1 MHRNKR
7 LICAIVLVL
16 VGLQIVACAPAQ
28 TTIAVEHE
36 EPASV
41 EKIDGSDFN
50 RVTLTERAAER
61 LDIQTAEVREEEVN
75 GATRKVIPYSAII
88 YGLNGETWIYVSSAP
103 LTFVREVISI
113 DRINGDLVV
122 LNDGPPVGTLVAIV
136 GVAELYGADT
146 GVGK

>member
-16 VGLQIVACAPAQ
+16 VGIQIVACAPAQ
-28 TTIAVEHE
+28 TTTAVEHE
-36 EPASV
+36 EPARV
-41 EKIDGSDFN
+41 EKVDGSEFN
-50 RVTLTERAAER
+50 RVALTERAAER
-61 LDIQTAEVREEEVN
+61 LDIQTAEVSEEVVN
-75 GATRKVIPYSAII
+75 GATRRVIPYSAII

-122 LNDGPPVGTLVAIV
+122 LDDGPPVGTLVATV
-136 GVAELYGADT
+136 GVAELYGIDT